1 MDKIT
6 EILDGIPLP
15 KKPLKPPKKQ
25 PDVRREI
32 SIFQE
37 ELNFHRAI
45 PGTPY
50 FIARQRAIDYARRY
64 TRREIPI
71 DSLLSL
77 ENDDDNFFLGH
88 TLNSVYLEIH
98 PDAVLLQQGNFID
111 ANVSPESRALFN
123 DLVRQLF
130 TQFVKLGDDFEDK
143 LFANGSQLDERI
155 ATIYLARIIRIG
167 NLEHILN
174 DDLQQIVQTALGN
187 GRTPWT
193 VLDLSILCGYKIRKG
208 SRLDNNFQRELKKVQ
223 SGLKEFLRGRV

>member
-1 MDKIT
+1 MN
-6 EILDGIPLP
+6 EIVEIIDGIPIP
-15 KKPLKPPKKQ
+15 KKLLKSPK
-25 PDVRREI
+25 RRVNVDRRGI

-50 FIARQRAIDYARRY
+50 FIARQRAIDYTRRY

-71 DSLLSL
+71 DTLLST
-77 ENDDDNFFLGH
+77 ENDDYSGQH
-88 TLNSVYLEIH
+88 TTLNSVYFEIH
-98 PDAVLLQQGNFID
+98 PDAMLLQQSNFTD
-111 ANVSPESRALFN
+111 ANISPESRALFN

-143 LFANGSQLDERI
+143 LFVNSQLDERI
-155 ATIYLARIIRIG
+155 ATIYLARIIRVG

-174 DDLQQIVQTALGN
+174 DDLQQIVQRALGS

-208 SRLDNNFQRELKKVQ
+208 SRLDNGFQREITKIQV
-223 SGLKEFLRGRV
+223 GLREFLRGRV